1 MLLFITFHISSNNKL
16 IICFVDKCVWNIDY
30 RSINRVSMRGN
41 LAKSSKKSTSF
52 DSAVLLH
59 RIYPIDIEW
68 ICSDM
73 YEDVYISIVQNTK
86 KSRYGRKHSSVRDF
100 LNNLFFYL
108 LPFPWL
114 CILLP
119 PPPWNDS
126 NGKPC
131 PVLGR

>member
-86 KSRYGRKHSSVRDF
+86 KSRYGRKCSSVRDF
-100 LNNLFFYL
+100 LNNLWYSHAVEYSTAL
-108 LPFPWL
+108 QRRRYTWREEKR
-114 CILLP
+114 
-119 PPPWNDS
+119 
-126 NGKPC
+126 NG
-131 PVLGR
+131 LGRIV